1 MNAHTDVPA
10 ATRIV
15 VTLTP
20 PGQGDHNAI
29 APLVVVEGHAFMR
42 LIADRFGIVVG
53 ETNTWGKPTR
63 GGNQTWGKPKGGAMT
78 LPQGSYPADA
88 KCGIAIRG

>member
-42 LIADRFGIVVG
+42 LIADRFGIVVR

-63 GGNQTWGKPKGGAMT
+63 GAMT
-78 LPQGSYPADA
+78 LPQGSHPADA

>member
-42 LIADRFGIVVG
+42 LIADRFGIVVR
-53 ETNTWGKPTR
+53 ETNTRGKPTR
-63 GGNQTWGKPKGGAMT
+63 GGNQHVGETNRWGKPTGGGNQ
-78 LPQGSYPADA
+78 QGV
-88 KCGIAIRG
+88 R